1 MGLGREFREK
11 VLEEEH
17 EKYFQDIA
25 NKDKA
30 KRLESE
36 ERFMELYQ
44 KSLKRDINILLVAVC
59 IILGVIALSVF
70 VVWQVLKA
78 MF

>member
-30 KRLESE
+30 DRLESE
-36 ERFMELYQ
+36 KRFMELYQ

-70 VVWQVLKA
+70 VVWQVFKA